1 MAPMRPPKSA
11 WEELDGMPKCHVVR
25 FHATAP
31 TRAAETT
38 CRVTRSVLT
47 IPSPTVLA
55 TLVETRAPSRFS
67 PAAMSTATRGESARV
82 DTEVAIALAVSWK
95 PLV

>member
-1 MAPMRPPKSA
+1 MS
-11 WEELDGMPKCHVVR
+11 
-25 FHATAP
+25 
-31 TRAAETT
+31 
-38 CRVTRSVLT
+38 T

-55 TLVETRAPSRFS
+55 TLVETSAPSRLR
-67 PAAMSTATRGESARV
+67 PAAMSTAMRGESARV